1 MIRTLATTMFL
12 AGALFATNG
21 NGIAAMLDKPF
32 PESMAVQPE
41 AADNSTGKANL
52 AETFQLAAVD
62 FCYAGSIIDPATG
75 ESVDLF
81 VICDEDGAEQ
91 NMDLA

>member
-1 MIRTLATTMFL
+1 MFL

-32 PESMAVQPE
+32 PESMAVQAE
-41 AADNSTGKANL
+41 AADNSTAKT